1 MPVEV
6 KFRRGNTSQH
16 STFTGAEGEITVDTD
31 KDTIVVHD
39 GTTAGGFP
47 LIGANLA
54 DNIIPITDNTYSLG
68 NSTFK
73 FADLYLSGNTLFL
86 GDQTI
91 TSNASGINFS
101 GAVFANNTEILSSSG
116 APDLTV
122 TASITVGN
130 STVNTAI
137 SPETIATTGT
147 MTVGN
152 TTINGVLSVGNT
164 AVIGSA
170 NITTLSVGNA
180 SVSVL
185 EAANTTI
192 SGFANITNSLQVGG
206 DAAFGAN
213 VSVTGNFIV
222 SGNVTYISSNELDV
236 DDNIIV
242 LNFGL
247 PSNTAPSL
255 DAGIEI
261 NRGSAANVS
270 LFWHESLDVWQ
281 IFNGTNTFNIATNT
295 DVATAYTNAT
305 AFAANADN
313 IASGTLDTARL
324 PSTANVSTAVNVG
337 ANVSA
342 NTSAIRIGNSTVNS
356 SITQS
361 VLTIANV
368 VATNISGNG
377 ASITSVDAATVGG
390 NSALDLRNYT
400 DTAYTNA
407 TSFASNAD
415 NISSGTLNTARLPS
429 TVNVASQLNVGANVS
444 VTVGE
449 LKIGNSTVN
458 SSVSSSQILISNVV
472 ATNISGNGASITSV
486 DAATVGGNTASDLQ
500 TYASNLAGNAYS
512 NATAFAANADNIS
525 SGTLDTARL
534 PSTANVSTAIN
545 VGANLNLTV
554 DRINIGNSTINSFI
568 TSTSIS
574 GNGASITSVNAATV
588 GGNTASDL
596 QTYASN
602 LAGNAYSN
610 ATAFA
615 ANADNISSGTLNTAR
630 LPASINVSTS
640 VAVGSNV
647 IANTTSL
654 KVGNGTTNT
663 IIQKNSI
670 SIGNSTVNS
679 SITQSVL
686 TIANVVATNLS
697 GSGSAITNIDANNIS
712 TGILNDARLP
722 NTTVVANTYGNSS
735 QIPVLTIDATGRV
748 TNANTVAVAGVSN
761 VVYTESNTTL
771 VISTGDGSSFTTN
784 FGVANSTYSGFIK
797 VVDSTSNSSTDVA
810 ASANSVKTAFDA
822 AGNAYSNA
830 TSFAANASNISS
842 GTLNT
847 ERLPSTAN
855 VSTAINVGANVNLT
869 TDRIS
874 VGNSTVN
881 SFITA
886 TGIETDGSL
895 NVANVVTFA
904 NGLAMSNTT
913 ISNVADP
920 INARDAANKQYVDS
934 VAEGLFIHEAC
945 EVATTDTLATI
956 SGNTVT
962 YNNGSSGVGATLT
975 LDSAVTVIDG
985 YTLQTDDRVLVR
997 AETNTAHNGIYVYS
1011 NSTVLTRALDF
1022 DTNVEIV
1029 GGDFTFVING
1039 TLFAKTGHVKV
1050 ADITTIGTDPIVFE
1064 QFSGSGAFTAGEF
1077 LYTDGTEFNAN
1088 ASSNNVASVLVAR
1101 NVDGDFSAN
1110 NVFLNSANAS
1120 SFTTSGVT
1128 VNTSAVAVGANLIAN
1143 DSALIVG
1150 NTTVNSILTSSSFK
1164 VDGASATGNTTITGF
1179 INVSSTANVGGVLS
1193 ARANV
1198 VANGQLIVANTASLG
1213 NTSVTGF
1220 ANISSTLDAGNTTIT
1235 GFANISSTLAAG
1247 NTTITGFANIS
1258 STLAAGNTTVTGTA
1272 NVSSAVNIGANVNLS
1287 TTQINVGNSTVN
1299 SVVSSTFLDLSGNR
1313 IKSLSYTS
1321 SNTDLQTFDSFA
1333 TSTYRSAQY
1342 NVQLS
1347 SGTDYYVI
1355 NLSLVHDGTTVYLSQ
1370 YGEIFDN
1377 VALGTF
1383 DATIAS
1389 SNVNVQFTPANA
1401 TTVLKAIVNMIST

>member
-6 KFRRGNTSQH
+6 KFRRGNTTQH
-16 STFTGAEGEITVDTD
+16 SAFTGAEGELTIDLD
-31 KDTIVVHD
+31 KKTIVVHD
-39 GTTAGGFP
+39 GTTVGGFP
-47 LIGANLA
+47 LAGTRLD
-54 DNIIPITDNTYSLG
+54 DNIIPVTDNTYSLG

-73 FADLYLSGNTLFL
+73 FAELYLSGNTIFL

-91 TSNASGINFS
+91 SANAEGINFS
-101 GAVFANNTEILSSSG
+101 GAVLVNGNEVLSSSEINVSTG
-116 APDLTV
+116 
-122 TASITVGN
+122 ITIGN
-130 STVNTAI
+130 STVNTTI
-137 SPETIATTGT
+137 SSETITTTGT

-180 SVSVL
+180 SVSIL
-185 EAANTTI
+185 DAANTTI

-281 IFNGTNTFNIATNT
+281 IFDGTNTFNIATNT
-295 DVATAYTNAT
+295 DVATAYSNAT
-305 AFAANADN
+305 SFAANADN
-313 IASGTLDTARL
+313 IASGTLNTARL
-324 PSTANVSTAVNVG
+324 PATVNVATEINVGSDITLNVSTIKVG
-337 ANVSA
+337 SASLNNTTLTVSNVSA
-342 NTSAIRIGNSTVNS
+342 
-356 SITQS
+356 
-361 VLTIANV
+361 
-368 VATNISGNG
+368 TNIAGNG
-377 ASITSVDAATVGG
+377 ASITSVDAITVGG

-512 NATAFAANADNIS
+512 NATSFAS
-525 SGTLDTARL
+525 
-534 PSTANVSTAIN
+534 
-545 VGANLNLTV
+545 
-554 DRINIGNSTINSFI
+554 
-568 TSTSIS
+568 
-574 GNGASITSVNAATV
+574 
-588 GGNTASDL
+588 
-596 QTYASN
+596 
-602 LAGNAYSN
+602 
-610 ATAFA
+610 
-615 ANADNISSGTLNTAR
+615 NADNISSGTLNTDR

-670 SIGNSTVNS
+670 NIGNSTVNS

-697 GSGSAITNIDANNIS
+697 GNGSAITTIDANNIS
-712 TGILNDARLP
+712 TGTLNEARLP
-722 NTTVVANTYGNSS
+722 NTNVVANTYGNSS
-735 QIPVLTIDATGRV
+735 QIPVLTVDATGRV

-797 VVDSTSNSSTDVA
+797 VVDSVSNSSTDVA
-810 ASANSVKTAFDA
+810 ASANSVKVAFDA

-830 TSFAANASNISS
+830 TSFAANADNIAS

-847 ERLPSTAN
+847 ARLPSTAN

-869 TDRIS
+869 TDRIN
-874 VGNSTVN
+874 VGNSTIN

-904 NGLAMSNTT
+904 NGLAMSNTV

-920 INARDAANKQYVDS
+920 INAQDAANKQYVDS

-1022 DTNVEIV
+1022 DTNVEIA

-1039 TLFAKTGHVKV
+1039 TLFGKTGHVKV

-1088 ASSNNVASVLVAR
+1088 ASSNNVASVLVSR
-1101 NVDGDFSAN
+1101 DTNGSFSAN
-1110 NVFLNSANAS
+1110 DIFLNSANAS

-1128 VNTSAVAVGANLIAN
+1128 VNTTVVAVGANLVAN

-1150 NTTVNSILTSSSFK
+1150 NTTVNSVVTS
-1164 VDGASATGNTTITGF
+1164 
-1179 INVSSTANVGGVLS
+1179 
-1193 ARANV
+1193 
-1198 VANGQLIVANTASLG
+1198 
-1213 NTSVTGF
+1213 TS
-1220 ANISSTLDAGNTTIT
+1220 
-1235 GFANISSTLAAG
+1235 
-1247 NTTITGFANIS
+1247 
-1258 STLAAGNTTVTGTA
+1258 
-1272 NVSSAVNIGANVNLS
+1272 
-1287 TTQINVGNSTVN
+1287 
-1299 SVVSSTFLDLSGNR
+1299 LDLSGNR
-1313 IKSLSYTS
+1313 IKSISYTS

-1333 TSTYRSAQY
+1333 ASSYRSAQY

-1383 DATIAS
+1383 DAEIAS
-1389 SNVNVQFTPANA
+1389 SNVNVQFSPVNS
-1401 TTVLKAIVNMIST
+1401 TTVLKAIVNKIST